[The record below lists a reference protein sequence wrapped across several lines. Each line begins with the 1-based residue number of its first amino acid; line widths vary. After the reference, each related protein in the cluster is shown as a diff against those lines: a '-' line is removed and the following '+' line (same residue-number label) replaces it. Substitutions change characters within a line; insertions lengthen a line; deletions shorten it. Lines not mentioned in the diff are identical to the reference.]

1 MVWGAG
7 LGAKYLEFAPRL
19 WRPRYLGLR
28 NVVYMIK
35 TIEQRHPSEQ
45 THTSDTHHDQTM
57 MGCVMD
63 KNGGDLLVSGLAD
76 RLVSCT
82 ARADDARRTAA
93 NTRKTATRKK
103 RGKRR
108 RTAASTGCTTR
119 VVIMGMGM
127 GRNVEQ
133 NRAEVARHGHGSMC
147 KEQACQEH
155 DKSSPRH
162 DGQRVASK
170 KLGPIDWHR
179 TA

>member
-1 MVWGAG
+1 
-7 LGAKYLEFAPRL
+7 
-19 WRPRYLGLR
+19 
-28 NVVYMIK
+28 
-35 TIEQRHPSEQ
+35 
-45 THTSDTHHDQTM
+45 
-57 MGCVMD
+57 MD
-63 KNGGDLLVSGLAD
+63 KNGGPV
-76 RLVSCT
+76 RLWSRGST
-82 ARADDARRTAA
+82 GRARHARMMRDGQQPT
-93 NTRKTATRKK
+93 

-108 RTAASTGCTTR
+108 RGKNAENGDGQQPAHVARR

-133 NRAEVARHGHGSMC
+133 NRAEVARHGHGSMY

>member
-1 MVWGAG
+1 MVG
-7 LGAKYLEFAPRL
+7 
-19 WRPRYLGLR
+19 
-28 NVVYMIK
+28 
-35 TIEQRHPSEQ
+35 TCS
-45 THTSDTHHDQTM
+45 S
-57 MGCVMD
+57 
-63 KNGGDLLVSGLAD
+63 LVSRID
-76 RLVSCT
+76 WSR
-82 ARADDARRTAA
+82 ARHARMMRDGQQPT
-93 NTRKTATRKK
+93 
-103 RGKRR
+103 RGKDGQQPAHVAR
-108 RTAASTGCTTR
+108 R